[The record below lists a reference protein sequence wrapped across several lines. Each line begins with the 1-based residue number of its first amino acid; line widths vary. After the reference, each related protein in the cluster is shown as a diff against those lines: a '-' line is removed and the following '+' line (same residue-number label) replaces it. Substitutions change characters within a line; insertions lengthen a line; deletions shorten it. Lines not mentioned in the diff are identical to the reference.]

1 MEAKKTRI
9 PANQDEITFY
19 CFIGEAICK
28 IQHVEQA
35 LNYSTTLK
43 MNPDVT
49 MEIADEFLKQQQRL
63 TLGQAIKLS
72 TKENLYSLEL
82 QQKLDN
88 FLVQRNWLVH
98 KAIFES
104 RDDLYNNDKK
114 EKLFS
119 KIKSI
124 SDKAESIQDEIQYD
138 MINFCS
144 AKGRDMSKIVAMLEL
159 QKQGVRIQM

>member
-1 MEAKKTRI
+1 M
-9 PANQDEITFY
+9 
-19 CFIGEAICK
+19 
-28 IQHVEQA
+28 
-35 LNYSTTLK
+35 
-43 MNPDVT
+43 
-49 MEIADEFLKQQQRL
+49 
-63 TLGQAIKLS
+63 
-72 TKENLYSLEL
+72 
-82 QQKLDN
+82 
-88 FLVQRNWLVH
+88 QRNWLVH

>member
-1 MEAKKTRI
+1 
-9 PANQDEITFY
+9 
-19 CFIGEAICK
+19 
-28 IQHVEQA
+28 
-35 LNYSTTLK
+35 
-43 MNPDVT
+43 MNPDKT
-49 MEIADEFLKQQQRL
+49 KEMADEILKQHQSF
-63 TLGQAIKLS
+63 TLGQAIKLL

-82 QQKLDN
+82 KQELNN

-124 SDKAESIQDEIQYD
+124 SDKADSIQNEIQYD

-144 AKGRDMSKIVAMLEL
+144 AKGRDMSKIVALLEL